1 MGETLDYKGN
11 KGFRLLSIHE
21 RLGRGEWI
29 SKAKLAKEYNVTG
42 KTIQRDIDDLRAY
55 LAENTLSVHAGDI
68 KYDKSKNAYY
78 LVQSAQSV
86 LTSQEVLAVG
96 KILLESRAFCKTELD
111 KLLAKL
117 LVLLTAKERKQVEEI
132 IRNEL
137 FYYVPLQHNKQL
149 LEPMWQLSQYIVKS
163 EVIQIAY
170 VRKDGVARTHMIKP
184 VSIMFSEYYFYL
196 IAYMADN
203 SKDYPTVF
211 RIDRLNSIKG
221 TAEKFSIPY
230 RDKFNEG
237 EFRKRVQFMYSGE
250 LRRVKFEFSGSS
262 LEAVLDRLPTAH
274 VLSRQEGKYIIQAEV
289 YGDGIDMW
297 LRSQGEYIKLLEKI

>member
-11 KGFRLLSIHE
+11 KGFRLLSIRE
-21 RLGRGEWI
+21 RLSKGEWI
-29 SKAKLAKEYNVTG
+29 NKAKLAKEYNVTD

-55 LAENTLSVHAGDI
+55 LAENALSAYSGDI
-68 KYDKSKNAYY
+68 KYDKSQNAYY
-78 LVQSAQSV
+78 LVQAAQST

-111 KLLAKL
+111 AMLVKL
-117 LVLLTAKERKQVEEI
+117 LVQLTVKERKQVEEI
-132 IRNEL
+132 IRNEQ

-149 LEPMWQLSQYIVKS
+149 LNPVWELSQYIVKS
-163 EVIQIAY
+163 EIVQIAY
-170 VRKDGVARTHMIKP
+170 VRKDGVARTHAIKP

-211 RIDRLNSIKG
+211 RIDRLDHIKG
-221 TAEKFSIPY
+221 TGEKFSIPY
-230 RDKFNEG
+230 REKFNEG

-250 LRRVKFEFSGSS
+250 LRKVTFEFSGSS
-262 LEAVLDRLPTAH
+262 LEAVLDRLPTAK
-274 VLSRQEGKYIIQAEV
+274 VLSGHEGTYIIQAEV

-297 LRSQGEYIKLLEKI
+297 LRSQGEYIKLLDKV